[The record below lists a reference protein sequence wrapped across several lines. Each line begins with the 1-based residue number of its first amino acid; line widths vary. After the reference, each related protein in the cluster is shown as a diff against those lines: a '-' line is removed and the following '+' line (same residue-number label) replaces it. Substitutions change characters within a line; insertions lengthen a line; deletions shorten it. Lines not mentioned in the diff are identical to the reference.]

1 VVGQVD
7 LEDSILPADH
17 IAAADNVDLVVGV
30 GNPVRD
36 ILLVVVVAV
45 VVGVLLFGVEVCRS
59 QDEVVGVGVD
69 HRIGIVEE
77 DIADGFANL
86 AVVEEVAVAGEAAA
100 AAVEEEV
107 VAVEVAAAAEEE
119 VVEQLEVAAAAAV
132 PGVAASDTAVAAAV
146 KEEVLAVPAVLDFH
160 PWEEE
165 SFAREPSVQEA
176 HLVVVAA
183 AVVVALP
190 KAVAA
195 AETEVLPIAAAVVAA
210 DQGTAA
216 EVADLAAVVEA
227 ADAAVDLALHKEN
240 VHPTHQAVAVHAAAA
255 YSANS
260 YPPVLVVVQHLH
272 SFAHYLVF
280 LFLLLLDYFLLHLH
294 HHCCC
299 Y

>member
-1 VVGQVD
+1 MVGQVD

-17 IAAADNVDLVVGV
+17 IAAAAAGNVDLVVGV

-36 ILLVVVVAV
+36 ILQVVVVAV

-176 HLVVVAA
+176 HLVVV
-183 AVVVALP
+183 VALP
-190 KAVAA
+190 MALAA
-195 AETEVLPIAAAVVAA
+195 AETEALPIAAAAAAVVAA

-294 HHCCC
+294 HCCC